1 MFGVYEICCTFAL
14 ANEKQR
20 HSQLRWLERMIHN
33 HEVDSSI
40 LSRATK
46 AVATKVVTAFF
57 IGLIVLCFCIFLKT
71 AIGPFLLTASV
82 TREGK

>member
-1 MFGVYEICCTFAL
+1 
-14 ANEKQR
+14 
-20 HSQLRWLERMIHN
+20 MIHN

-71 AIGPFLLTASV
+71 AIEPFLFTSSV